1 MKTFISLTL
10 AMLWLAAPAS
20 ALASTAL
27 TKEVAI
33 DADKAAAAKHTP
45 LTLTLGKKTWT
56 VGVADVHLW
65 FKTRSLDDGRTVLQ
79 LRPGAIYD
87 YLNIYVSPRANK
99 LGENSRFEYVG
110 GNLHLIEGGRKGEI
124 VDGIKTSLAIR
135 QALVNGKTTV
145 AVAMKEYRPTLFS
158 AEDFKKLKFPDLLAS
173 GQSNFAG
180 SPKNRV
186 HNIQVATRN
195 FNGLVL
201 LPGDQFSFNQY
212 LGEVDAANGYKPELV
227 IKENV
232 TTPEFGGGICQVSTT
247 AFRGAMIAGLKI
259 DARRQHSYPV
269 KYYGTPGFDATIYQP
284 APDLKFTN
292 DTGQPVLIKTNI
304 IGPTVIFAVWG
315 TKGGR
320 TVTINGPF
328 VTEKKPDGSITAAV
342 AQIVK
347 QNGKTI
353 REENFVS
360 KYQSPDKFPTVRKE
374 NGEQ

>member
-1 MKTFISLTL
+1 MKTYIPL
-10 AMLWLAAPAS
+10 
-20 ALASTAL
+20 ALAIICLSAPSAALANTAL
-27 TKEVAI
+27 TKEVTI
-33 DADKAAAAKHTP
+33 DADQAASAKNT
-45 LTLTLGKKTWT
+45 LFTLTLGKKTWT
-56 VGVADVHLW
+56 AGVAEVRLW
-65 FKTRSLDDGRTVLQ
+65 FKTRTLDDGRTVIQ

-87 YLNIYVSPRANK
+87 YLNVYVSPRANR

-124 VDGIKTSLAIR
+124 VDGLKTSLAIR
-135 QALVNGKTTV
+135 DALVAGKSTV
-145 AVAMKEYRPTLFS
+145 AISLKEYRPTLFS
-158 AEDFKKLKFPDLLAS
+158 GEDFKKLKFPDQLAR
-173 GQSNFAG
+173 GESNFAG

-186 HNIQVATRN
+186 HNIQVGTKN

-201 LPGDQFSFNQY
+201 MPNEQFSFNQY
-212 LGEVDAANGYKPELV
+212 LGEVDAANGYLPELV

-292 DTGQPVLIKTNI
+292 DTGQPVLIKTSVA
-304 IGPTVIFAVWG
+304 GTKVIFEVWG
-315 TKGGR
+315 TKAGR
-320 TVTINGPF
+320 TVTVNGPF
-328 VTEKKPDGSITAAV
+328 VTGKKPDGSITAAV

-347 QNGKTI
+347 QNGKVI